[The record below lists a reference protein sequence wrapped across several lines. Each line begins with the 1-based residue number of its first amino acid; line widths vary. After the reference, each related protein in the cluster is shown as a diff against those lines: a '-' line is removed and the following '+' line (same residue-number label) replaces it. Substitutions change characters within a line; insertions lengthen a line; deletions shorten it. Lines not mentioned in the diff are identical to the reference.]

1 MDLSNSKYQIS
12 IQSGYVLV
20 EDPPDYEVVLSE
32 QSAKLQAISNAC
44 SEVGYRKVLIRGTR
58 ATSNLT
64 VTDFYEFGNEVA
76 RIKMQIAIVTSLNAS
91 KADLKFFENV
101 ATNRGSPLRF
111 FDDEQDAKDWLGV

>member
-20 EDPPDYEVVLSE
+20 EDPSDYEVVLSE
-32 QSAKLQAISNAC
+32 QPAKLQAISSAC
-44 SEVGYRKVLIRGTR
+44 SEVGYRKVLIRGTS
-58 ATSNLT
+58 AKSNLT
-64 VTDFYEFGNEVA
+64 VIDFYEFGNEVA
-76 RIKMQIAIVTSLNAS
+76 RMKMQIAIVTSLDAS
-91 KADLKFFENV
+91 KADVKFLENV